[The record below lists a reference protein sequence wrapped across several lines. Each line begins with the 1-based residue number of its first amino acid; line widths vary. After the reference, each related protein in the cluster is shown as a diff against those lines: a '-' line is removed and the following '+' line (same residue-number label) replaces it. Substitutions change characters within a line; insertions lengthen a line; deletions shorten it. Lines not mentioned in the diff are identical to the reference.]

1 MRSRHALLGRHPS
14 QRPKGDVTCLLIVR
28 LPGAADTGVPR
39 ATGGNCD
46 HSLPLP
52 KTGLFRT
59 RFTHS
64 ACRRSGLRVKYR

>member
-1 MRSRHALLGRHPS
+1 MRSRHALIARHPS
-14 QRPKGDVTCLLIVR
+14 QRSKGDVTRLLTVG

-52 KTGLFRT
+52 KTGSFRT
-59 RFTHS
+59 RLTLS
-64 ACRRSGLRVKYR
+64 ACRRSGLRVK